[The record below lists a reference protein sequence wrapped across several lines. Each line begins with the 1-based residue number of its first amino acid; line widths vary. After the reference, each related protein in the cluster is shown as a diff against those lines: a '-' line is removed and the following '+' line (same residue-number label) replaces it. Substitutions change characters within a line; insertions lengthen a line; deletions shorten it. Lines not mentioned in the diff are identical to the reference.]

1 MVHSKACFVSSFPS
15 PSARVCA
22 CHTASQLDEALDKY
36 TRVTTMLAKMHFNV
50 GTIKM
55 SQGKHA
61 DAIEAFSQVMIPL
74 LSTSNICV
82 LLLGS

>member
-1 MVHSKACFVSSFPS
+1 
-15 PSARVCA
+15 
-22 CHTASQLDEALDKY
+22 
-36 TRVTTMLAKMHFNV
+36 MLAKMHFNV